1 MGSPAPASTALVR
14 KRTDT
19 DLMPPPPQVKR
30 IKRPKK
36 VIDEDS
42 YTEALSKIIAR
53 DFFPGLQETEAQHEY
68 LDALESKDRSWIGR
82 ADQRLRESLTPVR
95 RGTPSATPAASTVV
109 GGRTPS
115 VYGGATPASVAG
127 SFAEEKPEI
136 DTNVTLGK
144 FQSTYTSEDNES
156 FYKLVD
162 KQNQKRAEKNSWV
175 WNENK
180 LPSKQMLKQREI
192 NDRLLTEGKEELGGS
207 DTRPA
212 RPDAWNANP
221 KNSLMFG
228 PDGVDDEYQNPAQRT
243 EDATKRTVVYQNT
256 RAPQLV
262 VPPRPSSPTM
272 SAIRDAVN
280 GEVREIFKTD
290 SVLTGGDETPQVNG
304 YKFVDDEDEPEVPE
318 ASLPLIDLGS
328 GDATPNPF
336 KIQDHRKRETLH
348 HRMVERMSKSRR
360 DSSRNGFT
368 GKVER
373 TPVPKFPSSPRVS
386 GGNLTPA
393 AQRLLSRMGNST
405 PKGSTSP
412 FGTAT
417 ATPLRARGSHLKT
430 ATKPK

>member
-1 MGSPAPASTALVR
+1 MASPAPASTALIR
-14 KRTDT
+14 KRSDT

-42 YTEALSKIIAR
+42 YTEALSKIISR
-53 DFFPGLQETEAQHEY
+53 DFFPGLHETEAQHEY
-68 LDALESKDRSWIGR
+68 LDALESKDHSWIGR
-82 ADQRLRESLTPVR
+82 ADQRLRQAMTPGR
-95 RGTPSATPAASTVV
+95 RRAPSATPAASTVV

-115 VYGGATPASVAG
+115 VYDAATPASVAT
-127 SFAEEKPEI
+127 SFTEQRSEI
-136 DTNVTLGK
+136 DINVSLGK
-144 FQSTYTSEDNES
+144 FQSTYTTEDNES

-192 NDRLLTEGKEELGGS
+192 NDRLLKEGKEELGDS

-212 RPDAWNANP
+212 RPDSWKANP
-221 KNSLMFG
+221 KNALMFG
-228 PDGVDDEYQNPAQRT
+228 PDGVDDEYPKPPDNA
-243 EDATKRTVVYQNT
+243 KKVVYQNT
-256 RAPQLV
+256 RAPQPV
-262 VPPRPSSPTM
+262 VPPRPPSPTL

-280 GEVREIFKTD
+280 GEVREIFRTD
-290 SVLTGGDETPQVNG
+290 SVLAGGDETPQVNG
-304 YKFVDDEDEPEVPE
+304 YKFVDDEDEPEVVPE
-318 ASLPLIDLGS
+318 KPLPLIDLGS

-336 KIQDHRKRETLH
+336 KLQDHRKRETLH
-348 HRMVERMSKSRR
+348 HRMVERMARSRR
-360 DSSRNGFT
+360 ESSRNGFT

-393 AQRLLSRMGNST
+393 AQRLLSRVGKGT
-405 PKGSTSP
+405 PKGSNSP

-417 ATPLRARGSHLKT
+417 TTPLRARGSHLKA
-430 ATKPK
+430 ATKPTT

>member
-1 MGSPAPASTALVR
+1 MASPAPASTALIR
-14 KRTDT
+14 KRSDT

-42 YTEALSKIIAR
+42 YTEALSKIISR
-53 DFFPGLQETEAQHEY
+53 DFFPGLHETEAQHEY
-68 LDALESKDRSWIGR
+68 LDALESKDHSWIGR
-82 ADQRLRESLTPVR
+82 ADQRLRQAMTPGR
-95 RGTPSATPAASTVV
+95 RRAPSATPAASTVV

-115 VYGGATPASVAG
+115 VYDAATPASVAT
-127 SFAEEKPEI
+127 SFTEQRSEI
-136 DTNVTLGK
+136 DINVSLGK
-144 FQSTYTSEDNES
+144 FQSTYTTEDNES

-192 NDRLLTEGKEELGGS
+192 NDRQLREGKEELGDS

-212 RPDAWNANP
+212 RPDSWKANP
-221 KNSLMFG
+221 KNALMFG
-228 PDGVDDEYQNPAQRT
+228 PDGVDDEYPKPPDNA
-243 EDATKRTVVYQNT
+243 KKVVYQNT
-256 RAPQLV
+256 RAPQPV
-262 VPPRPSSPTM
+262 VPPRPPSPTL

-280 GEVREIFKTD
+280 GEVREIFRTD
-290 SVLTGGDETPQVNG
+290 SVLAGGDETPQVNG
-304 YKFVDDEDEPEVPE
+304 YKFVDDQDEPEAVPE
-318 ASLPLIDLGS
+318 KPLPLIDLGS

-336 KIQDHRKRETLH
+336 KLQDHRKRETLH
-348 HRMVERMSKSRR
+348 HRMVERMARSRR
-360 DSSRNGFT
+360 ESSRNGFT

-393 AQRLLSRMGNST
+393 AQRLLSRVGKGT
-405 PKGSTSP
+405 PKGSSSP

-417 ATPLRARGSHLKT
+417 TTPLRARGSHLKA
-430 ATKPK
+430 ATKPTT

>member
-1 MGSPAPASTALVR
+1 MSSPAPASKALVR
-14 KRTDT
+14 KGSDT

-42 YTEALSKIIAR
+42 YTEALSNIIRR
-53 DFFPGLQETEAQHEY
+53 DFFPGLRETEAQHEY
-68 LDALESKDRSWIGR
+68 LDALESKDREWIGR
-82 ADQRLRESLTPVR
+82 ADQRLRNALTPAR
-95 RGTPSATPAASTVV
+95 RGTPSATPAATTIV

-115 VYGGATPASVAG
+115 AYGSATPVSMAAT
-127 SFAEEKPEI
+127 FAERETKV
-136 DTNVTLGK
+136 DTNVSLGK

-162 KQNQKRAEKNSWV
+162 KQNQKRAEKNSWI

-192 NDRLLTEGKEELGGS
+192 NDRLLSEGKKEIGAS

-212 RPDAWNANP
+212 RPDSWKAEP
-221 KNSLMFG
+221 KNALMFG
-228 PDGVDDEYQNPAQRT
+228 PGGVEDDYDYPSKRA
-243 EDATKRTVVYQNT
+243 EDASKKQVVYENT
-256 RAPQLV
+256 RAPQPV
-262 VPPRPSSPTM
+262 VPPRPPSPTL

-290 SVLTGGDETPQVNG
+290 SVLAGGDETPQVNG

-318 ASLPLIDLGS
+318 KPLPLIDLGP

-336 KIQDHRKRETLH
+336 KLQDQRKRETLH
-348 HRMVERMSKSRR
+348 HRMVERMAKSRR
-360 DSSRNGFT
+360 ESSRNGFT

-386 GGNLTPA
+386 GNLTPA
-393 AQRLLSRMGNST
+393 AQRLLSRVGNST
-405 PKGSTSP
+405 PRGSNSP
-412 FGTAT
+412 FGSAT
-417 ATPLRARGSHLKT
+417 ATPLRAKGSHLKT
-430 ATKPK
+430 VTKPKT